1 MSHTSRYR
9 ISVLKLLSHTWDFSV
24 LIPICD
30 YLCDSKKKTDDMAD
44 GKEITRCGKTP
55 LLDYWNK
62 GGFALCTEGYADV
75 VINEQNFR
83 LTRGR
88 IFIVTPL
95 VQIYSI
101 APSADFRTIS
111 FVNDLKVFYPIF
123 KLIADTGIPLKV
135 REYPSWRLSEE
146 EISHIVHQD
155 NRIFQK
161 QRRLAEDIPADER
174 ALLLHQIHLIRH
186 ETMLEVVGNH
196 IRNYPAQVNGIN
208 KQEIIAYRFILSLH
222 GNYHSKRSVSW
233 YASEAN
239 LSSGHFTTL
248 IKAATGKTPSE
259 WIATV
264 TTTYAKLLLE
274 QRNKSI
280 KQIAAEL
287 NFPEQFTFRKYFK
300 LHTGVSPKEYR
311 NSHALEQKEGD

>member
-1 MSHTSRYR
+1 
-9 ISVLKLLSHTWDFSV
+9 
-24 LIPICD
+24 
-30 YLCDSKKKTDDMAD
+30 MANI
-44 GKEITRCGKTP
+44 KEITEHNKTP

-62 GGFALCTEGYADV
+62 GGFTLCTEGYADV

-83 LTRGR
+83 LTRSS

-101 APSADFRTIS
+101 TPSADFRTIS

-135 REYPSWRLSEE
+135 REYPCWHLSEE
-146 EISHIVHQD
+146 EIAYITHQND
-155 NRIFQK
+155 RICQK
-161 QRRLAEDIPADER
+161 QQRLAEDILTDER
-174 ALLLHQIHLIRH
+174 TLLLHQIHLIRH

-196 IRNYPAQVNGIN
+196 IRNYPAQVDSIN
-208 KQEIIAYRFILSLH
+208 KQEIIAYRFILALH
-222 GNYHSKRSVSW
+222 ENYSRKRSVSW

-239 LSSGHFTTL
+239 LSSGHFTSL

-300 LHTGVSPKEYR
+300 LYAGISPKEYR
-311 NSHALEQKEGD
+311 NSIIK